1 MKASSR
7 VQKAKKSFRKKT
19 RRKGKQNK
27 KVSSHCGLTELE
39 VLSDYA
45 YDRSTSET
53 CSYND
58 RGDGLSS
65 YETLPEV
72 SLSEDSINCSG
83 APKSIM
89 FNSDEFDMVETTISS
104 MEHQVINSDIGIQ
117 EKDYEFSVL
126 DGRMTEAH
134 IQINCDGDMHSKS
147 FSNIPE
153 SLVLDSVSVGSYG
166 DDGINANHDVK
177 PFDKG
182 SGRVCFVESLGINS
196 MKCLLDG
203 AVDMYDHTKET
214 KHGIQNISGSNVQ
227 FLVPGQ
233 KGKHIKTMPRSSTVY
248 KFGDGQTGKESNR
261 SIWLKVERNDVDVC
275 NCEFKNVPMCSQF
288 DVALKGPPLLKRNC
302 NVPAVCTSSGP
313 EDKKQPKRKA
323 SKKLKRKNRPGS
335 KQEYNC
341 YNGRSPHSSK
351 ASLNS
356 CGKANMHKNEILD
369 IPARVVDKKGVK
381 SISKGHTQNACL
393 QARSYN
399 NRVECVNFE
408 SDISPI
414 FPNGIKPPV
423 GTCNSVSDIKN
434 YRTESKDNSM
444 PKSCNF
450 LDQKL
455 SEVHPP
461 IYLPHLLGGKVSQVE
476 NEVTLE
482 GSKKN
487 HSSISTLQKWIPIG
501 VKVPGLTTI
510 SSSSLDHF
518 DGPAEDWTLRDTVE
532 EKVISNSQDLVSS
545 LTLGVDKG
553 SGNASWFSHE
563 DNTIQNLKNLNAF
576 MVEHKNNLVTSNCL
590 ISKPKDQNYSV
601 SEVESK
607 KIAQAVSDACRIQL
621 VAEDV
626 HMAIGGPI
634 AEFERVLHF
643 SSPVICQSP
652 SLLCCQTCF
661 QDQLV
666 DVVLCRHETPNIS
679 LGCLW
684 QWYEKHGSYG
694 LEIKAEDYNSR
705 RLGFDHLTFYAYFV
719 PYLSAVQLFKS
730 HASQHMRNSDKV
742 PSPGLV
748 QTCEISESS
757 DNCNIGQLPIF
768 SLLVP
773 QRRTRDASE
782 SVDMTWPSDIELL
795 FEYFESDQPQRRL
808 PLYEKIQELVRS
820 DESTQHKMYGDPT
833 NLVSVNLYDLHPRSW
848 YSVAWYPIYRIPDSN
863 FRATFLTYHSLG
875 HFVRRGTKFDSHSMD
890 ACVVSPVVGLQSY
903 NAQNE
908 CWFQLRH
915 IAASQTTGFPS
926 RILKEQLK
934 TLEEAASL
942 MSKAVVNKGS
952 EMSVNRHP
960 DYEFFLSRRS

>member
-1 MKASSR
+1 MGGLHLASPPSVNTFSGDESKVRKGPQSNLPYSIRSHTTRSLPGSSVQHQSQKKGLENKVTRSNEFSDYSSSKSFFTCSDSYDLIPKECNGNNSSFVFIDSSR

-83 APKSIM
+83 APKSIT

-182 SGRVCFVESLGINS
+182 SGRVCFAESLGINS

-203 AVDMYDHTKET
+203 AVDM
-214 KHGIQNISGSNVQ
+214 
-227 FLVPGQ
+227 P

-323 SKKLKRKNRPGS
+323 SKKLKK
-335 KQEYNC
+335 K
-341 YNGRSPHSSK
+341 SS
-351 ASLNS
+351 
-356 CGKANMHKNEILD
+356 
-369 IPARVVDKKGVK
+369 
-381 SISKGHTQNACL
+381 
-393 QARSYN
+393 RSYN

-423 GTCNSVSDIKN
+423 
-434 YRTESKDNSM
+434 
-444 PKSCNF
+444 
-450 LDQKL
+450 
-455 SEVHPP
+455 
-461 IYLPHLLGGKVSQVE
+461 GGKVSQVE

-903 NAQNE
+903 NAQ
-908 CWFQLRH
+908 LRH